1 MYNQTDHL
9 IFRGVHL
16 KKTIKIVYC
25 VQWGLF
31 SMFLF
36 TPIFTQ
42 RKRYIIVMIVCL
54 HLYYA
59 YHNALLFYY
68 KWSSLLNVELIL
80 FQTYEFIL
88 GHSQCQNYISD
99 LEIQIDIQKLFK
111 LYI

>member
-1 MYNQTDHL
+1 
-9 IFRGVHL
+9 
-16 KKTIKIVYC
+16 
-25 VQWGLF
+25 
-31 SMFLF
+31 MFLF

-54 HLYYA
+54 HQ
-59 YHNALLFYY
+59 
-68 KWSSLLNVELIL
+68 SSLLNVELIL